1 MQKMKTQKEI
11 ESATN
16 SLKTNLILSVMYLL
30 FSMALPVVNV
40 TVSMVVL
47 SLLKS
52 VIPILTTISNFR
64 KIKELLT
71 FSCLRYNAGTS
82 TQDS

>member
-1 MQKMKTQKEI
+1 MQEMKTQKEI
-11 ESATN
+11 ESAMN

-64 KIKELLT
+64 KIKELLS
-71 FSCLRYNAGTS
+71 FSCLRCNAGTS
-82 TQDS
+82 TEDS